1 MFSETFS
8 RESAINPSFDVSFED
23 FLNVKMQANS
33 NKICCAAVVTAET
46 DTLSKPAHTL
56 PTLPPWS
63 LFISRVVLDINYV
76 YHISYQSSYILYL

>member
-33 NKICCAAVVTAET
+33 NKLCCAVVVTAET
-46 DTLSKPAHTL
+46 DILS
-56 PTLPPWS
+56 
-63 LFISRVVLDINYV
+63 
-76 YHISYQSSYILYL
+76 